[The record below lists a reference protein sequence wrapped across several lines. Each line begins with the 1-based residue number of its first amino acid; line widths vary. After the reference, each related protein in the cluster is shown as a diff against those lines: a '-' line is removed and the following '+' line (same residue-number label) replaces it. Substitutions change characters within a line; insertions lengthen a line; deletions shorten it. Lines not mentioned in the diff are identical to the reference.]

1 MCGSGMEGE
10 REDAQFTVAGIELV
24 YQDCKHPTYNQH
36 SVADSVP
43 GLSIIDAFMNYG
55 FSNVSQRLVKAT
67 GCSSV
72 LKCT

>member
-1 MCGSGMEGE
+1 MCGSGTEGE
-10 REDAQFTVAGIELV
+10 REDAQFAVAGIELV